1 MMRWILVALIV
12 VPGTVGDLLTTV
24 GMKRHGEVNDFSVPG
39 LVRLIW
45 QLSRNPY
52 IIVGIVAMAIPFF
65 ALMDLL
71 SIAKL
76 SFAVPATASSYLV
89 ETALAKYL
97 LGEEVGWKRWAGA
110 SLVAIGVMLIS
121 I

>member
-12 VPGTVGDLLTTV
+12 GPGTVGDLLTTA
-24 GMKRHGEVNDFSVPG
+24 GMKRHGEVNDFSIAG
-39 LVRLIW
+39 LARLLG
-45 QLSRNPY
+45 QLARNPY
-52 IIVGIVAMAIPFF
+52 IVIGMVGMAISFF

-76 SFAVPATASSYLV
+76 SFAVPATASSYLL
-89 ETALAKYL
+89 ETGLAKYL
-97 LGEEVGWKRWAGA
+97 LKEEVGWKRLAGA
-110 SLVAIGVMLIS
+110 SLVAIGVMLVS

>member
-1 MMRWILVALIV
+1 MRWILVALIV
-12 VPGTVGDLLTTV
+12 GPGTLGDLLTTA
-24 GMKRHGEVNDFSVPG
+24 GMKRHGEVNDFTIRG
-39 LVRLIW
+39 LARLLW
-45 QLSRNPY
+45 QLSHNVY
-52 IIVGIVAMAIPFF
+52 IIIGIVAMAVSFF

-76 SFAVPATASSYLV
+76 SFAVPATASSYLL

-97 LGEEVGWKRWAGA
+97 LKEEVGWKRWAGA

>member
-12 VPGTVGDLLTTV
+12 GPGTVGDLLTTA
-24 GMKRHGEVNDFSVPG
+24 GMKRHGEVNDFSIAG
-39 LVRLIW
+39 LARLLG
-45 QLSRNPY
+45 QLARNPY
-52 IIVGIVAMAIPFF
+52 IVIGMVGMAISFF

-76 SFAVPATASSYLV
+76 SFAVPATASSYLL
-89 ETALAKYL
+89 ETGLAKYL
-97 LGEEVGWKRWAGA
+97 LKEEVGWKRWAGA
-110 SLVAIGVMLIS
+110 SLVAIGVMLVS

>member
-1 MMRWILVALIV
+1 MRWLLVALIV
-12 VPGTVGDLLTTV
+12 VPGTVGDLLTTA
-24 GMKRHGEVNDFSVPG
+24 GMKRHGEVNDFSAPG
-39 LVRLIW
+39 LARLMW
-45 QLSRNPY
+45 QLSRNAY
-52 IIVGIVAMAIPFF
+52 ILVGIVAMAISFF

-97 LGEEVGWKRWAGA
+97 LKEEVGWKRWAGA

>member
-1 MMRWILVALIV
+1 MRWILLALIV
-12 VPGTVGDLLTTV
+12 GPGTVGDLLTTA
-24 GMKRHGEVNDFSVPG
+24 GMKQHGEVNDFSARG
-39 LVRLIW
+39 MARLLW
-45 QLSRNPY
+45 HLSRNPY
-52 IIVGIVAMAIPFF
+52 IIIGIVAMAISFF

-97 LGEEVGWKRWAGA
+97 LKEEVGWKRWAGA

-121 I
+121 L